1 MVYLNR
7 ILMLKVKT
15 MERGRQKTSEKK
27 RVEQITLL
35 PFNVRNYLNA
45 QFHSSPYIILGTVL
59 KSRNMTVKQL
69 PEWDQVVGNELSNLR
84 SAPRRVSISSY
95 TYTWVAIRDALLCP
109 PTPLSHSV
117 YCSLSCHDEVGR
129 TFLTETEFIYK
140 ARVFSARGL
149 FNYSADGV
157 VN

>member
-1 MVYLNR
+1 MFVVYLNR

-45 QFHSSPYIILGTVL
+45 KFHSSLSSSQGPFWGVGTWQWSSSQSATRWL
-59 KSRNMTVKQL
+59 ATSSAIWG
-69 PEWDQVVGNELSNLR
+69 PLR
-84 SAPRRVSISSY
+84 GECPSAARY

-109 PTPLSHSV
+109 PPLSH
-117 YCSLSCHDEVGR
+117 YCSLSCHDEVGW

-140 ARVFSARGL
+140 ARVFSVRGL
-149 FNYSADGV
+149 YN
-157 VN
+157 